1 MAAGRVV
8 LEPRALCRLIRAVS
22 PTGRALGDEA
32 RRQAHALK
40 ARLQSAAIRQLEA
53 ALVVRRTPD
62 PRIVGL
68 GLRRDGNG
76 SVRDDLGHAR
86 LDALDDDARARVC
99 ARLERR

>member
-1 MAAGRVV
+1 MAAGRVE
-8 LEPRALCRLIRAVS
+8 LEPRALCRLIRAIS
-22 PTGRALGDEA
+22 PTGRPLNDDA

-62 PRIVGL
+62 ARIVGL
-68 GLRRDGNG
+68 GLRREGAG
-76 SVRDDLGHAR
+76 GVHDDLGHAR
-86 LDALDDDARARVC
+86 LDALDDDARARVR